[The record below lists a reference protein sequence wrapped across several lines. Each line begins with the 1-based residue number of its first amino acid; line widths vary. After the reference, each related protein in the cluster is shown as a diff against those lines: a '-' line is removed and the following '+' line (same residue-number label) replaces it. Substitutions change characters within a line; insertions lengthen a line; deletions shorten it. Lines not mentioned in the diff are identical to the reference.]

1 MSRLKQLGILNRAG
15 MVAFNEGRTDDALFQ
30 LVQANQLARAM
41 ESPLHEAKVRNNIG
55 LVHQGVGNHAEAL
68 TCFRLAARNA
78 VRGAGK
84 ENSLHKVITRNLT
97 RLEAEAG
104 AQDA

>member
-30 LVQANQLARAM
+30 LVQANRLAQAM
-41 ESPLHEAKVRNNIG
+41 GSPLHEAKVRNNIG
-55 LVHQGVGNHAEAL
+55 LVHQGVGSHDEAMSY
-68 TCFRLAARNA
+68 FRLAALSA
-78 VRGAGK
+78 VRGAGSG
-84 ENSLHKVITRNLT
+84 NVLHKAILRNLN